1 MEGERLESHLEE
13 RIDSLRE
20 AKKNGIKV
28 IGYLPGNYVPEEII
42 LASGAVPICL
52 VDGGDIRPVDAALSV
67 VPRQICPFAQAQVG
81 ERILRR
87 NPYYEMMDMLVA
99 PITCQHLREVAEIW
113 EYDGD
118 IEMFKLGIPHNYGGD
133 FELEYYVDRLRALAE
148 RLQAFTGNE
157 ITDGKIG
164 DAIELYNRMR
174 GSLRE
179 LSLMRSTS
187 PLPIST
193 LDFVKL
199 NHASYYADPG
209 FMVEVLESICRK
221 MKGKQVVGEMESP
234 RVLLV
239 GPNIAN
245 GDYRIL
251 ELVKEAGAEVV
262 IEEVCEGVRYYWNL
276 VDNKGDPFKALAKG
290 YLEDRLP
297 CAFMRHSARKRLDFA
312 LKLIRDFNVSGVLW
326 YELRQCETYDSESYF
341 FERELN
347 KRNIPMLILEA
358 DYGMADVGQIKTRL
372 EAFIEMVKGGI
383 EY

>member
-1 MEGERLESHLEE
+1 
-13 RIDSLRE
+13 
-20 AKKNGIKV
+20 
-28 IGYLPGNYVPEEII
+28 
-42 LASGAVPICL
+42 
-52 VDGGDIRPVDAALSV
+52 
-67 VPRQICPFAQAQVG
+67 AQAQVG